1 MTVSASESYSPD
13 LLSRAKEFW
22 YIFDK
27 RYLRDDHDLT
37 QLFLNCNL
45 LKLNPATGGL
55 GFNLDWMF
63 FLLKNRMRAD
73 PLNYE
78 QSFSIEVSPYK
89 DGIVKLANDQR
100 QIINDHL
107 RDFIEIQ
114 QAFELFGQGVL
125 YDERRGTVHKMD
137 GTFPRHLVGYRRW
150 HGFIKA
156 AVSVG
161 QAIDFWLNLDRSML
175 IAYLLQSKL
184 KPLDTKQNNPYVDKE
199 TLTEYESSCMSLDF
213 KSLDEAYNYY
223 FP

>member
-1 MTVSASESYSPD
+1 
-13 LLSRAKEFW
+13 
-22 YIFDK
+22 
-27 RYLRDDHDLT
+27 
-37 QLFLNCNL
+37 
-45 LKLNPATGGL
+45 
-55 GFNLDWMF
+55 
-63 FLLKNRMRAD
+63 MRAD

-175 IAYLLQSKL
+175 LHICFNQNLSLLTLSKII
-184 KPLDTKQNNPYVDKE
+184 P
-199 TLTEYESSCMSLDF
+199 M
-213 KSLDEAYNYY
+213 
-223 FP
+223 

>member
-1 MTVSASESYSPD
+1 MSASESYSPD

-114 QAFELFGQGVL
+114 QAFELFGQVVL

>member
-1 MTVSASESYSPD
+1 
-13 LLSRAKEFW
+13 
-22 YIFDK
+22 
-27 RYLRDDHDLT
+27 
-37 QLFLNCNL
+37 
-45 LKLNPATGGL
+45 
-55 GFNLDWMF
+55 
-63 FLLKNRMRAD
+63 MRAD

-199 TLTEYESSCMSLDF
+199 TLTEYKSSCMSLDF

>member
-1 MTVSASESYSPD
+1 VSASESYSPD

-27 RYLRDDHDLT
+27 RYLRDYHDLT

-137 GTFPRHLVGYRRW
+137 GTFPRQSCG
-150 HGFIKA
+150 
-156 AVSVG
+156 
-161 QAIDFWLNLDRSML
+161 
-175 IAYLLQSKL
+175 LQK
-184 KPLDTKQNNPYVDKE
+184 
-199 TLTEYESSCMSLDF
+199 MARIH
-213 KSLDEAYNYY
+213 KSGCFCGTSY
-223 FP
+223 